1 MRGMEP
7 TPIRALLFCDGSEP
21 RRATLYAVPRV
32 GDTIACQ
39 ASERSWVVRKVVFH
53 AETYGPR
60 IGWPEPDKLMELE
73 QHVTIT
79 ADPAP

>member
-1 MRGMEP
+1 M
-7 TPIRALLFCDGSEP
+7 
-21 RRATLYAVPRV
+21 PRV